1 MALASLFILAFV
13 IFIAYKSDV
22 NTGLLGLVAA
32 FIFGFFLTTQTS
44 GGNWVPVSSAA
55 GKASMLIGGWSSGMF
70 LTLFGVTFLF
80 GIAKAN
86 NTLFILTRRLV
97 LAIGGHN
104 WLLPIAIF
112 IVAAIIA
119 VIGPGPVNSMAI
131 IAPMAGQIAFNE
143 RIHPLLMM
151 LSAYMGS
158 MTGGLAPMTPS
169 GYIAVSYSMRG
180 GVNIGYDLLFNMAIA
195 FTLLFII
202 CYIYFRGWKNRGND
216 MGEQAFDKS
225 LILKKE
231 NYITM
236 GVIVVV
242 ILCIIIW
249 HLNVGL
255 TALSGA
261 VVLLLARVVT
271 QKEAINNVPW
281 STILMVCGMGVLVTV
296 VDNAGGITYLTN
308 KLTPFINQNTATPI
322 MIASGALMS
331 AVASASG
338 VVMPTL
344 IPVAIGIGNNLNLD
358 ASALIYGVVFGSHL
372 SAISP
377 FSTMGALSLS
387 SAHESVDK
395 GNFFVKLI
403 ICAVCFTI
411 IGMILSYFGLLLHY

>member
-271 QKEAINNVPW
+271 QKEAINKRSLEYDPHGLW
-281 STILMVCGMGVLVTV
+281 YGGACHCG
-296 VDNAGGITYLTN
+296 
-308 KLTPFINQNTATPI
+308 
-322 MIASGALMS
+322 
-331 AVASASG
+331 
-338 VVMPTL
+338 
-344 IPVAIGIGNNLNLD
+344 
-358 ASALIYGVVFGSHL
+358 
-372 SAISP
+372 
-377 FSTMGALSLS
+377 
-387 SAHESVDK
+387 
-395 GNFFVKLI
+395 
-403 ICAVCFTI
+403 
-411 IGMILSYFGLLLHY
+411 